1 MTVCSLKIIR
11 ECMRKSKGLAA
22 ARVYERALFE
32 RIQSEKRK
40 LRGSYR
46 PSHETPAADGWS
58 LDC

>member
-1 MTVCSLKIIR
+1 
-11 ECMRKSKGLAA
+11 MRKTKGLAA

-40 LRGSYR
+40 LRDSHR